1 MKVEILR
8 EAGYYEALLGISL
21 SRDQP
26 LENMYKVAKNL
37 SGKDGG
43 HNGFLE
49 FIDVWLDVTAPRY
62 WWQQM
67 DTYDIGVSR
76 LSESTMHTIM
86 KRPLEASDFQHT
98 ILPVTLF
105 YLNSLIASGAFELL
119 KWELSEGFLQ
129 RRILKLNYQ
138 VLRTIWKQRKNHRL
152 AEWHQFLEIINQLE
166 HKELLPDESTNRQ

>member
-8 EAGYYEALLGISL
+8 EAGYEEAMLGLSL
-21 SRDQP
+21 SREQP
-26 LENMYKVAKNL
+26 VENMPKVAGNL
-37 SGKDGG
+37 KDKDGG

-49 FIDVWLDVTAPRY
+49 FIAVWLDVIAPRY

-86 KRPLEASDFQHT
+86 KRPLEDSDFQHA
-98 ILPVTLF
+98 ILPATLF

-119 KWELSEGFLQ
+119 KGELSEGFLQ
-129 RRILKLNYQ
+129 RRIIKLNYQ
-138 VLRTIWKQRKNHRL
+138 VLRNIRKQRKNHRL
-152 AEWHQFLEIINQLE
+152 TEWHQFLEIIDQLE
-166 HKELLPDESTNRQ
+166 YQDLLP